1 MYKIRLF
8 LVSLFSLTL
17 FGSIYAQN
25 TQGKSQD
32 FGRIVL
38 SAVLPE
44 DLNLTSGSKRLLL
57 NKLYQICSRNGLGG
71 GVSRHL
77 LTCNVNEISKEF
89 TATAPPMIVYDLE
102 LTFYIG
108 DAVDKVL
115 YTSEVLTLKGVGTN
129 ETKAYNSA
137 FKRINSSST
146 ALKELIDRGKS
157 KILDYYNFKCEFI
170 IQEAET
176 LAQKK
181 DFEQAIFKLLSVPK
195 ISKACYSLCMK
206 KLIKIYQMK
215 IDYECALLLG
225 KAHAAWAAHNID
237 EASKWLA
244 EINIDSKCY
253 KDATTLIN
261 EIKASIKEQEDREWN
276 LKIKEAERQHELKK
290 QKAELRNKET
300 EREHELNKQT
310 LEAVHQV
317 ALQYTK
323 SHPRQTYTLEELG
336 W

>member
-17 FGSIYAQN
+17 LGSIYAQS
-25 TQGKSQD
+25 TPGKSQD
-32 FGRIVL
+32 FGRIIL
-38 SAVLPE
+38 STTIPN
-44 DLNLTSGSKRLLL
+44 DLNLTSGAKRLLL
-57 NKLYQICSRNGLGG
+57 NKLYQICSRNGVGG

-115 YTSEVLTLKGVGTN
+115 FASEILTLKGVGTN

-137 FKRINSSST
+137 LKRINSSST
-146 ALKELIDRGKS
+146 ALKNLIDRGKS
-157 KILDYYNFKCEFI
+157 KILDYYNSKCEFI
-170 IQEAET
+170 IQEAEA

-195 ISKACYSLCMK
+195 VSKACYSLCME
-206 KLIKIYQMK
+206 KLVKIYQMK
-215 IDYECALLLG
+215 IDYECTLPLG
-225 KAHAAWAAHNID
+225 KAQATWAAHNID

-253 KDATTLIN
+253 KEATILIN
-261 EIKASIKEQEDREWN
+261 EIKASIKEKEDREWN
-276 LKIKEAERQHELKK
+276 LKIKEAERQHEL
-290 QKAELRNKET
+290 
-300 EREHELNKQT
+300 NKQS
-310 LEAVHQV
+310 LEAAHQV
-317 ALQYTK
+317 ALQYIK
-323 SHPRQTYTLEELG
+323 GQPRQAYTLGGLG